1 MGPHDVADDGGLVE
15 QHEDN
20 RGRQPGRAVLSRP
33 LAQIQSASTDGGA
46 TDLVR
51 VTMGDDGNRDN
62 RNRGGRGRG
71 GPNDGRGRSGNGR
84 GGRGGNDRGG
94 RGGDRRGR
102 GGNDDRRGRGS
113 DRRRDDT
120 SSPTN
125 TRSDMEY
132 VLVTEDGCTA
142 ADIRRGTLPPRWHHV
157 GELALLKPGLYLRRS
172 GGLHLLSRDLVFEEA
187 VLVTLWDDPD
197 ASYRAGNQWAKPGL
211 HAAFLVRN
219 PLDEG
224 PPWLPIVA
232 SVGSEPLEY
241 ESGLLSPWYDQA
253 DAPRFAAKL
262 ERTKK
267 GLVVRSGG
275 AVRGSGAS
283 ALLETLAWL
292 ADNPTADDAAAAIA
306 RRFLV
311 DNGHGLQRLGLT
323 AMHATDAERQHLL
336 EAILPRL
343 APAIAPLLSS
353 VWQLFSPSEFDSR
366 TARERF
372 VAVAHAM
379 AEANAKGADASQH
392 ANLAVLATW
401 MSGLFGLRPERDDRQ
416 PARAL
421 YAAGRV
427 LHAVSGQLE
436 ALGHA
441 DVEMPAFPLGR
452 DDASRLTRSLS
463 RYPDNETDL
472 ERVVRALAIAEA
484 GRAVSAPRLDHL
496 RPFRIAWM
504 LLRDWPIASRSIA
517 SRGDYVLT
525 GWSFRGA
532 EVRRGGA
539 DPRHLAANLIIEA
552 PAIATMRAWARILG
566 QGGPSTDALCECLAN
581 ADHTL
586 PRTLADL
593 HASGPE
599 DLAAKYREA
608 AEQKKFTWRRLH
620 TAIAGG
626 EWQLARA
633 ETHDDATI
641 DLLPPQRPEADG
653 SAVRGHFMYWRMWC
667 RTTSKQ
673 LGDAYRTFLD
683 DVVPTIDELPA
694 KLQNE
699 VFALLRDWLRYDDA
713 NVAHA
718 KRWQP
723 ALAARFDGI
732 LDDPEEFAA
741 FRGERL
747 HTLLTAFAS
756 LDPDLWLSCVDRLS
770 RHEAFDLDAID
781 RILTGPAHAGW
792 RDQLVVSE
800 TFRRLHHLLADDRTI
815 RGARGRAE
823 WTRQVL
829 ERAKRSGAIR
839 WMIDG
844 RHHAA
849 FLASRPFVDWFADRG
864 RAAIDA
870 PDDAIVELI
879 EVAVQALDDR
889 YIERVLRTIDRA
901 TTWPDEERVKLLAD
915 RGRWAAAARAMQRT
929 GVGDADLAERALAML
944 VADATNGVG
953 VRAVG
958 EFVRFAERSLGADV
972 SAARAALIEQAES
985 YKPHRHAVFGF
996 SDAVVG
1002 WRLAG
1007 LDLAHPAIQ
1016 RHVNRAAAWG
1026 TETGEAP
1033 LLEFVA
1039 HAVRSA
1045 TPVVGAIPAGLDEPT
1060 ALVEALAA
1068 VSIPSAAK
1076 HARRAIDESGRS
1088 KRRRGPDLG
1097 RSLTRAGLDT
1107 IEVASLGAVVQARLD
1122 DTPPEVL
1129 ADALDRLVTAIHARG
1144 AAPDET
1150 PAHPEGTD
1158 AATSTDADAGEAA
1171 VDGPADAPTE
1181 GNDTPATAD
1190 GEATGVDAAEA
1201 TGDHEGTSD
1210 PTSEQDEASR
1220 RLADAQARTLVTG
1233 AKAWARALRTADAAS
1248 ILAVLPGVPRSAW
1261 PLRDRVLFDALRGP
1275 LRDLRIDD
1283 PRHLFRGDFL
1293 DDVVLLGDH
1302 ADVTW
1307 LIEQIVAL
1315 IDAHGLEPRVVLDRD
1330 RIALPLV
1337 LHDDAVPET
1346 ETVEAGADED
1356 ETPDDDAS
1364 ADDDAGD
1371 ATSDEDAQE
1380 DGGDVADDEV
1390 ARDDT
1395 PGEDGA
1401 GEDDN
1406 ESTDAPGLDEPTP
1419 ADPKVAAKAARDEAT
1434 RAARDRVRRG
1444 LSDRA
1449 SDDEAADAWGTAGR
1463 AALVGIVT
1471 GRTPGL
1477 NVRVEKHRGKPSVV
1491 LTWRGARF

>member
-1 MGPHDVADDGGLVE
+1 MV
-15 QHEDN
+15 
-20 RGRQPGRAVLSRP
+20 SRP
-33 LAQIQSASTDGGA
+33 LAQFWTASFGGRA
-46 TDLVR
+46 YDPAR
-51 VTMGDDGNRDN
+51 ENMGDDGKRDN
-62 RNRGGRGRG
+62 RNRGAKGRG
-71 GPNDGRGRSGNGR
+71 GRNDGRGRGDDRRGGRGGDDRR
-84 GGRGGNDRGG
+84 GGRGGNDRRGG
-94 RGGDRRGR
+94 RGGNDRRGR
-102 GGNDDRRGRGS
+102 GN
-113 DRRRDDT
+113 DRRREDT

-125 TRSDMEY
+125 TRSDMEF

-142 ADIRRGTLPPRWHHV
+142 ADIRKGTLPPRWHHV
-157 GELALLKPGLYLRRS
+157 GDLALLKPGLYLRRS
-172 GGLHLLSRDLVFEEA
+172 GGLHLLARDLVFDEA

-224 PPWLPIVA
+224 PPWLPLVA
-232 SVGSEPLEY
+232 SVGAEPLEY

-292 ADNPTADDAAAAIA
+292 ADHPDAEDAAAAAA
-306 RRFLV
+306 RRLLV

-323 AMHATDAERQHLL
+323 AMHATDDERQHLI

-353 VWQLFSPSEFDSR
+353 LWQLFRPSEFDSR

-372 VAVAHAM
+372 VGVAEAL
-379 AEANAKGADASQH
+379 AEANAKGAEASQH
-392 ANLAVLATW
+392 HNLALVTTW

-427 LHAVSGQLE
+427 LHAVRGQLD
-436 ALGHA
+436 ALGHP

-452 DDASRLTRSLS
+452 DDASRIARSLS

-472 ERVVRALAIAEA
+472 ERVIRALAIAEA
-484 GRAVSAPRLDHL
+484 GRGISTPRLDHL
-496 RPFRIAWM
+496 RPFKIGWM
-504 LLRDWPIASRSIA
+504 LVRDWPIASRSIA

-539 DPRHLAANLIIEA
+539 DARHLASNLITEA
-552 PAIATMRAWARILG
+552 PAVATMRAWARILG
-566 QGGPSTDALCECLAN
+566 QGGPSSDALCECLAG

-586 PRTLADL
+586 PKTLADL

-599 DLAAKYREA
+599 ALTAKYREA

-633 ETHDDATI
+633 ETHDDATV

-673 LGDAYRTFLD
+673 LGDAYRSFLD
-683 DVVPTIDELPA
+683 DVVPGLEDLPA

-699 VFALLRDWLRYDDA
+699 VFALLRDWLRYDEA

-718 KRWQP
+718 KTWQP
-723 ALAARFDGI
+723 ALAARFDAI
-732 LDDPEEFAA
+732 LEDPDEFAA

-756 LDPDLWLSCVDRLS
+756 LDAELWLSCVDRLT
-770 RHEAFDLDAID
+770 RHDAFDLDAID
-781 RILTGPAHAGW
+781 RILTSPAMAGW
-792 RDQLVVSE
+792 RDDLVASD

-829 ERAKRSGAIR
+829 ERAKRSGAVR

-879 EVAVQALDDR
+879 EVAIEALDDR

-901 TTWPDEERVKLLAD
+901 TTWPDDERVKLLAD

-929 GVGDADLAERALAML
+929 GVGDADLAERALAMI

-972 SAARAALIEQAES
+972 GAARTALLEHAAA

-1002 WRLAG
+1002 WDLAG
-1007 LDLAHPAIQ
+1007 LDPADDALQ

-1026 TETGEAP
+1026 AETGEAP
-1033 LLEFVA
+1033 LLAFA
-1039 HAVRSA
+1039 ARAVRAA
-1045 TPVVGAIPAGLDEPT
+1045 TPVIPAIPAALDDPQ
-1060 ALVEALAA
+1060 ALLDALAKVQ
-1068 VSIPSAAK
+1068 VSADAK
-1076 HARRAIDESGRS
+1076 HARRALEESGRS
-1088 KRRRGPDLG
+1088 KRKRGPDLG
-1097 RSLTRAGLDT
+1097 RSLTRAGMDAP
-1107 IEVASLGAVVQARLD
+1107 EVAAIGAAVQARLAD
-1122 DTPPEVL
+1122 AEPTAL
-1129 ADALDRLVTAIHARG
+1129 ADALDRLVAALEASDGAPDASPAPTEA
-1144 AAPDET
+1144 AAPA
-1150 PAHPEGTD
+1150 PAEAPAD
-1158 AATSTDADAGEAA
+1158 AEAPAEAADADAA
-1171 VDGPADAPTE
+1171 PADVEAPAAETETKTETETAPEAQAPAPT
-1181 GNDTPATAD
+1181 DVAAD
-1190 GEATGVDAAEA
+1190 
-1201 TGDHEGTSD
+1201 
-1210 PTSEQDEASR
+1210 
-1220 RLADAQARTLVTG
+1220 RLAAAQRRAVVHG
-1233 AKAWARALRTADAAS
+1233 AKAWARVLRAANADVARS
-1248 ILAVLPGVPRSAW
+1248 ILPGATRTAW

-1275 LRDLRIDD
+1275 LRDLRVDD

-1302 ADVTW
+1302 ADVLW

-1315 IDAHGLEPRVVLDRD
+1315 IDAHGLEGRVVLDRD
-1330 RIALPLV
+1330 RIGLPLV
-1337 LHDDAVPET
+1337 LRDDAVHVESAP
-1346 ETVEAGADED
+1346 EAGADED
-1356 ETPDDDAS
+1356 EDAAASDDG
-1364 ADDDAGD
+1364 DDAGD
-1371 ATSDEDAQE
+1371 ESPTEGDASDDDDTTDDAEATDDAAPAEADAEPGGDDDTADEDE
-1380 DGGDVADDEV
+1380 DEADEAAPADD
-1390 ARDDT
+1390 
-1395 PGEDGA
+1395 
-1401 GEDDN
+1401 
-1406 ESTDAPGLDEPTP
+1406 P
-1419 ADPKVAAKAARDEAT
+1419 AAAA
-1434 RAARDRVRRG
+1434 RAAREAATRTLREVIRRG
-1444 LSDRA
+1444 FGDRA
-1449 SDDEAADAWGTAGR
+1449 SDADAAAAWGDDAR
-1463 AALVGIVT
+1463 AALVAIVT

-1477 NVRVEKHRGKPSVV
+1477 TVRVEKHRGKPSVV